1 MALLSRAQ
9 EAGGQAREQ
18 EFRSE
23 TSVGRRCGSASACCR
38 PGGRWLCRWH
48 PAMTP
53 PDPRRMAER
62 CRCADPPRSPL
73 THGLLHPTQ
82 ATRGASPK
90 LQMDLFVG
98 ESFSP
103 QRCWKCGKE
112 GRSGCVPAEAC
123 GDTSRAEFGAAS
135 SLRPG
140 IRASPDAAWRFLG
153 YNVHALPQV
162 HQFHGPHKSCHS
174 SLRNP
179 VQLSFSSSMS
189 YLFILSDR
197 VIRNDSSL
205 LLYPPQ
211 EQ

>member
-1 MALLSRAQ
+1 
-9 EAGGQAREQ
+9 
-18 EFRSE
+18 
-23 TSVGRRCGSASACCR
+23 
-38 PGGRWLCRWH
+38 
-48 PAMTP
+48 
-53 PDPRRMAER
+53 MAER

-82 ATRGASPK
+82 ATGGASPK

-103 QRCWKCGKE
+103 QQCWKSGKE
-112 GRSGCVPAEAC
+112 GRSGRIPAEAR
-123 GDTSRAEFGAAS
+123 GDASRAESGAAS

-153 YNVHALPQV
+153 YNLRALPRV

-174 SLRNP
+174 SLSNP
-179 VQLSFSSSMS
+179 VQLSFSSSVS

-197 VIRNDSSL
+197 VIRNDWSL
-205 LLYPPQ
+205 LLYPPKSSDHHRQ
-211 EQ
+211 SGLHRCLPRPLASLNLRLRTAGKDRDGDLVKTMRLSQGR